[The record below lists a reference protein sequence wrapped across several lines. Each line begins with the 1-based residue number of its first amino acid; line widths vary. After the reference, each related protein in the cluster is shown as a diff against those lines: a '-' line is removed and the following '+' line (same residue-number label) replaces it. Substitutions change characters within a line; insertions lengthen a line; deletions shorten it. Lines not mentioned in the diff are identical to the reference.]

1 MHDQQNGPKNCIAYE
16 FNEMHRTGKCEG
28 GGDEK
33 AEDVDLTDCF
43 DLAAARG
50 IRGERGKCAAHVAA
64 EHKDRQTVPDL
75 PTDAT
80 WKQAEE
86 ILSKSFPFLRSAAMR
101 ADSHTPPADWDY
113 KTGPWKCKRP
123 GCNVLFASHADWKA
137 SVHKVQS
144 PRSDKSEEG
153 KKAATKRA
161 ESFSRLHPQ
170 GQAEHE
176 PPILDIDMDKVI
188 IDPLHCLF
196 LNLPKTLWKH
206 CFGDRMTNGQRE
218 EVAQYLSEIG
228 CSLDIRAKGD
238 GRDADRKW
246 FAGAIL
252 QRFVEGGSDESVG
265 GLIQNIQKIVDI
277 IFRTTTTAPDPDPDP
292 DPAPTPAPA
301 PAKPKKAPRA
311 GSKKRVGGFSAVEE
325 AEAEMAPATGI
336 PATTS
341 STPPPPDDEETASLR
356 ARYGSDMDLVKL
368 IFAAWKQF
376 GLLYA
381 NGKEEWPTVVDE
393 TVKEARALSV
403 LRCAIAFSEA
413 MTNVSYKKHMISHG
427 MCS

>member
-1 MHDQQNGPKNCIAYE
+1 M
-16 FNEMHRTGKCEG
+16 
-28 GGDEK
+28 
-33 AEDVDLTDCF
+33 
-43 DLAAARG
+43 
-50 IRGERGKCAAHVAA
+50 
-64 EHKDRQTVPDL
+64 
-75 PTDAT
+75 
-80 WKQAEE
+80 
-86 ILSKSFPFLRSAAMR
+86 
-101 ADSHTPPADWDY
+101 
-113 KTGPWKCKRP
+113 
-123 GCNVLFASHADWKA
+123 
-137 SVHKVQS
+137 
-144 PRSDKSEEG
+144 
-153 KKAATKRA
+153 
-161 ESFSRLHPQ
+161 
-170 GQAEHE
+170 
-176 PPILDIDMDKVI
+176 
-188 IDPLHCLF
+188 
-196 LNLPKTLWKH
+196 
-206 CFGDRMTNGQRE
+206 
-218 EVAQYLSEIG
+218 SEIG

-246 FAGAIL
+246 FTGAIL

-265 GLIQNIQKIVDI
+265 GLKQNIQKIVDI

-341 STPPPPDDEETASLR
+341 STPPPPPPPPDDEETASLR

-381 NGKEEWPTVVDE
+381 NWKEEWPTVVDE

-413 MTNVSYKKHMISHG
+413 MTNVSYKKHKSWYVFLTVWVVPRQVAIRGDLFAYSTAPIEQRGARMKKIVRNCVSWRGPVFVSDSEDESKPKRRPYESCAMLQLLRSVVAQEQIWQSPHLAGGG
-427 MCS
+427 MSVSQRRLLATGRTTIIKKEPMKLSRMAEEIIDLT